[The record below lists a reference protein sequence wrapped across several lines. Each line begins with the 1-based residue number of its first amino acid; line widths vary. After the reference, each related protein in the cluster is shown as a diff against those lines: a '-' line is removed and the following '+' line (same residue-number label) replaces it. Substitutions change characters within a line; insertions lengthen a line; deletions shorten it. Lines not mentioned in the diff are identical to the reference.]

1 MPIDVS
7 FEFDEDEFI
16 LRLNSRCAKLPI
28 RVVLLLLLFA
38 LDVVVLAG
46 LFKAADGLLLLLLL
60 LERDETDL
68 RELTDIGLAE
78 LLAAVLGMLKFA
90 NELIFDNKYDADV
103 DLCPIVRLFD
113 LLVDVVVVVV
123 VADSIGD
130 EHLFGCSCCLVSGV
144 SKVESNAW

>member
-1 MPIDVS
+1 MTR
-7 FEFDEDEFI
+7 ENK
-16 LRLNSRCAKLPI
+16 LNLKLT
-28 RVVLLLLLFA
+28 
-38 LDVVVLAG
+38 LAG
-46 LFKAADGLLLLLLL
+46 LFKAADGLLLVLLL

-68 RELTDIGLAE
+68 RELTGIGLAE

-113 LLVDVVVVVV
+113 LLVDAVVVV